1 MKKLL
6 TILMLAFALTFG
18 AMSCEFTGSNGE
30 SSQIDSTELVI
41 DSTAVDSLEA
51 NAPDSLV
58 QCVAI
63 TKKGTQCERLVAYPD
78 TLCFQHKK

>member
-6 TILMLAFALTFG
+6 TFLMLAFALTFG

-30 SSQIDSTELVI
+30 SSQIDST
-41 DSTAVDSLEA
+41 AVDSLVTD
-51 NAPDSLV
+51 APDSLV
-58 QCVAI
+58 QCTAI

>member
-30 SSQIDSTELVI
+30 SPQIDSTELVI
-41 DSTAVDSLEA
+41 DSTAVDSLVTD
-51 NAPDSLV
+51 APDSLV
-58 QCVAI
+58 QCTAI